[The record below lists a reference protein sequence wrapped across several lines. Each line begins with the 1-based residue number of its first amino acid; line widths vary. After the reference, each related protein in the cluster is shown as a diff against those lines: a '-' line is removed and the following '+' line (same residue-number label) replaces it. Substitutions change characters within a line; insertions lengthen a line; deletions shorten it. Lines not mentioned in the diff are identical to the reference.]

1 MSIEKE
7 QRKNNYKGTIE
18 KGDSFIQR
26 LQDEDMQYYKK
37 DGKIY
42 WENLREEDIY
52 KEDLKEDLEDEMD
65 DYSR

>member
-7 QRKNNYKGTIE
+7 QRKNNYNGVME

-37 DGKIY
+37 DDKIY
-42 WENLREEDIY
+42 WENVKEEDIY